1 MTSANLRSGTTIMIV
16 GAISASNYNA
26 LRRCGGAEV
35 ASSASFAFVIPQAID
50 LLGGVL
56 CGGSCGSLPP
66 YPPIPFGGERA
77 LGAPLPL
84 GDQQKSFA
92 TKSCVLGEAM

>member
-1 MTSANLRSGTTIMIV
+1 MTSADFRSGTSNMIV
-16 GAISASNYNA
+16 SAVSASNLSV

-35 ASSASFAFVIPQAID
+35 ASSASFAFVIPQTID

-56 CGGSCGSLPP
+56 CGGSCGSRPP

-77 LGAPLPL
+77 LGALLPL
-84 GDQQKSFA
+84 GDQIQISA
-92 TKSCVLGEAM
+92 TKAGV